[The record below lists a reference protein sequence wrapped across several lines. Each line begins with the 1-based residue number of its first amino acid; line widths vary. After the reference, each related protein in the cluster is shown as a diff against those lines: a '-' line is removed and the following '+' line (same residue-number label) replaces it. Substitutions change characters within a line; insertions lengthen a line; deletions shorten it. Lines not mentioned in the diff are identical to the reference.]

1 MDYLALFIR
10 LGSSY
15 FGNIYFSGFGIMI
28 VHVLKN
34 KWREYYK
41 KNGKHPDYIKVTED
55 EFFQYKDYLFPNW
68 RKDQKTYK
76 SIKTLW
82 FYGKEVKYEQK

>member
-1 MDYLALFIR
+1 MDYLALFNR

-15 FGNIYFSGFGIMI
+15 LGDIYFDYFRIMI
-28 VHVLKN
+28 VDVLKN
-34 KWREYYK
+34 KWREYHK
-41 KNGKHPDYIKVTED
+41 ENGKHPDYIKVTED
-55 EFFQYKDYLFPNW
+55 EFFQYKDYLFPLW